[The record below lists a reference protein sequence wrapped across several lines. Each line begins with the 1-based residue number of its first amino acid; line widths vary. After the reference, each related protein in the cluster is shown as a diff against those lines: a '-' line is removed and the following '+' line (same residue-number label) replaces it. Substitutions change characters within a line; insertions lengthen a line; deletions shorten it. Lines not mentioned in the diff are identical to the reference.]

1 MAKSESPAIPLQLS
15 SRQKTGKSI
24 VSNIATSM
32 LMHNRLRFFM
42 TVTGIAIA
50 FFLAAAQ
57 IGLLV
62 GWVNTNSAI
71 INNTQVDI
79 WVIAEQTAT
88 FDYGTPIPRHRVQQ
102 VASVP
107 GIDWAEGMVIGWAT
121 WRHPQ
126 GKPINVEIV
135 GLDKSMA
142 GKPEQLIAGDA
153 EIVKQPETVI
163 VDELF
168 QSVLGVMKTGD
179 EAEIQ
184 GKRVI
189 LGGISQG
196 VRTFTAA
203 PFVFTSIKNAVNY
216 TPYYQEDEISYVIA
230 RTEAGAD
237 VQDVKKRVQREVS
250 NVEVLTTDEFAERS
264 VKYWMLETGVGIT
277 VIITAVLGLLVG
289 VVIMSQTLFAIT
301 QDHIANYATLLA
313 LGFHQNTLRLIV
325 LAQSLTLGGLGIVV
339 GSALFAVAAKASARS
354 PIPLETT
361 PSVSLGLVLFSL
373 ICCIGASW
381 FSIRAI
387 FKLDPVSV
395 FHG

>member
-1 MAKSESPAIPLQLS
+1 MPTRLT
-15 SRQKTGKSI
+15 TGFAASQSI
-24 VSNIATSM
+24 ASVIATKM
-32 LMHNRLRFFM
+32 LSHNRSRFFM
-42 TVTGIAIA
+42 TIVGIAIA

-62 GWVNTNSAI
+62 GWINTNSAI
-71 INNTQVDI
+71 INNTGVDI
-79 WVIAEQTAT
+79 WVTAEQTAT

-107 GIDWAEGMVIGWAT
+107 GINWAEGMLVGWAT
-121 WRHPQ
+121 WRHPN

-135 GLDKSMA
+135 GLDKSLA
-142 GKPEQLIAGDA
+142 GKPAQMLAGDP
-153 EIVKQPETVI
+153 EIIKQPETVI

-168 QSVLGVMKTGD
+168 RDLLGVWEIGD

-189 LGGISQG
+189 VGGISQG

-203 PFVFTSIKNAVNY
+203 PFVFTSIKNAVTY
-216 TPYYQEDEISYVIA
+216 TPFYREDEISYVIA
-230 RTEAGAD
+230 RIEAGAD
-237 VQDVKKRVQREVS
+237 IQAVKSRIQREVS
-250 NVEVLTTDEFAERS
+250 NVEVLTTAEFAERS

-277 VIITAVLGLLVG
+277 VIITGILGLLVG
-289 VVIMSQTLFAIT
+289 IVIMSQTLFAIT
-301 QDHIANYATLLA
+301 QDHLANYATLLA

-325 LAQSLTLGGLGIVV
+325 LTQSLTLGGLGIAV
-339 GSALFAVAAKASARS
+339 GAALFAVAAKASART

-361 PSVSLGLVLFSL
+361 TAVSVGLILFSL
-373 ICCIGASW
+373 LFCIGASW

>member
-1 MAKSESPAIPLQLS
+1 MWNN
-15 SRQKTGKSI
+15 I
-24 VSNIATSM
+24 VSTTATKM
-32 LMHNRLRFFM
+32 LLHNRLRFIM
-42 TVTGIAIA
+42 TVAGIAIA

-62 GWVNTNSAI
+62 GWINTNSAI
-71 INNTQVDI
+71 INNTNVDI
-79 WVIAEQTAT
+79 WVIAEQTTT

-102 VASVP
+102 VSSVS
-107 GIDWAEGMVIGWAT
+107 GINWAEGIVIGWAT
-121 WRHPQ
+121 WKHPK

-135 GLDKSMA
+135 GLDTSLA
-142 GKPEQLIAGDA
+142 GKPLNLIAGDA
-153 EIVKQPETVI
+153 EIMKQPETVI

-168 QSVLGVMKTGD
+168 QSVLGVNNIGD

-189 LGGISQG
+189 LGGVSQG

-203 PFVFTSIKNAVNY
+203 PFVFTSIKNAVSY

-230 RTEAGAD
+230 KVAPGSNIQE
-237 VQDVKKRVQREVS
+237 VQKQIKSEVS
-250 NVEVLTTDEFAERS
+250 NVEVLTSSEFAERS

-313 LGFHQNTLRLIV
+313 LGFHQKTLRAIV
-325 LAQSLTLGGLGIVV
+325 LTQSLSLGGLGIIV
-339 GSALFAVAAKASARS
+339 GLILFIFACHASART

-361 PSVSLGLVLFSL
+361 PMVSLGLIVFSL
-373 ICCIGASW
+373 LCCIGASW